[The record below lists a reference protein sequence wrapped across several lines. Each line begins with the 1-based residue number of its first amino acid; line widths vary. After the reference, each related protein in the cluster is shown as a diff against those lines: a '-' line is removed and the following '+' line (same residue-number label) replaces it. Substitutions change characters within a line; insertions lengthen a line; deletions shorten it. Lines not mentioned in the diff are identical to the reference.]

1 MIESHNRDVL
11 ARVAERDPDWT
22 VRYTAVQ
29 RTKDRTVL
37 ARVAEHDPDPRV
49 RQAAVQRLAELRGLL
64 QSIIR
69 LFVE

>member
-11 ARVAERDPDWT
+11 ARVAER
-22 VRYTAVQ
+22 
-29 RTKDRTVL
+29 
-37 ARVAEHDPDPRV
+37 DPDPRV